1 MSRTLASH
9 PPWTASSAT
18 GIAAGPAA
26 ALPAPAAHAAARER
40 AFRLAR
46 GLEDAVLVVVAALL
60 FPVII
65 LLVFSPLAL
74 LVKVLVAGV
83 QAAL

>member
-26 ALPAPAAHAAARER
+26 ALPAAHAAARKR

-65 LLVFSPLAL
+65 LLVFSPVAL

>member
-1 MSRTLASH
+1 
-9 PPWTASSAT
+9 
-18 GIAAGPAA
+18 
-26 ALPAPAAHAAARER
+26 LPAPHPAARGR
-40 AFRLAR
+40 AFNLAR
-46 GLEDAVLVVVAALL
+46 GLEDAVLVVVAAFL

-83 QAAL
+83 QAVL